1 MSSLSHLT
9 PGCST
14 RLVPS
19 VIGAVGVMLWAA
31 ETTLITFTTA
41 IPPVQ
46 TVGLAFVF
54 AALLSPIVWWMTG
67 SGPRDAFRLPASVW
81 LTAVG
86 TLVAYHACIYYATQK
101 APPAAAAMLQGTTPL
116 MIVLGSALLP
126 GERLRWWHI
135 AGATFGLVGVLLLID
150 GGEAPGSWPDAAF
163 YLSLIGIAAALW
175 GLYAIFSRS
184 QPDVPTSALGVF
196 YAASAAICLAVHGV
210 LESWVTPTGSEWAAI
225 AGLGILPMGLAIYFW
240 DFGIKR
246 GDIQA
251 LGAFAYVEPFV
262 GAVLVALF
270 ARGYLDLSLLLPGV
284 LVVGGAVLAS
294 ASLWNT
300 EEPDAAA
307 LGASP
312 K

>member
-1 MSSLSHLT
+1 M
-9 PGCST
+9 
-14 RLVPS
+14 
-19 VIGAVGVMLWAA
+19 
-31 ETTLITFTTA
+31 
-41 IPPVQ
+41 
-46 TVGLAFVF
+46 
-54 AALLSPIVWWMTG
+54 
-67 SGPRDAFRLPASVW
+67 
-81 LTAVG
+81 
-86 TLVAYHACIYYATQK
+86 
-101 APPAAAAMLQGTTPL
+101 
-116 MIVLGSALLP
+116 
-126 GERLRWWHI
+126 
-135 AGATFGLVGVLLLID
+135 
-150 GGEAPGSWPDAAF
+150 
-163 YLSLIGIAAALW
+163 
-175 GLYAIFSRS
+175 
-184 QPDVPTSALGVF
+184 PTSALGVF